1 MCLIELR
8 SVKRLKW
15 IFKNLIEWKV
25 VKGLQVIAMSRI
37 ELKAEKSL
45 ICGWTG
51 V

>member
-1 MCLIELR
+1 MPHRVESRQMLE
-8 SVKRLKW
+8 KQ

-37 ELKAEKSL
+37 ELKAEKIL